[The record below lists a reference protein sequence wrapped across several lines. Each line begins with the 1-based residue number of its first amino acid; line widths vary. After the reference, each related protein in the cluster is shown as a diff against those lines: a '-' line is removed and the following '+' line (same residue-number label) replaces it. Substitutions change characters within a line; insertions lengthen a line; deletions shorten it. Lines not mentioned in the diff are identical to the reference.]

1 MLSPLV
7 DERQAPLRTD
17 AKSKGRKIS
26 VLIEGSFEGG
36 LCLCGEQQVLRKY
49 GGVTSKPSSG
59 MIKLYVFQR
68 WGGLPMQRRATR
80 KLLEFLGESQ
90 ERD

>member
-17 AKSKGRKIS
+17 AKSKGRKIN
-26 VLIEGSFEGG
+26 VLSEGSFEGG
-36 LCLCGEQQVLRKY
+36 LWLCGEQQVLRKY

-59 MIKLYVFQR
+59 MVKLYVFQR
-68 WGGLPMQRRATR
+68 WGDCRCSGEPQGRCLNVLRRV
-80 KLLEFLGESQ
+80 
-90 ERD
+90 